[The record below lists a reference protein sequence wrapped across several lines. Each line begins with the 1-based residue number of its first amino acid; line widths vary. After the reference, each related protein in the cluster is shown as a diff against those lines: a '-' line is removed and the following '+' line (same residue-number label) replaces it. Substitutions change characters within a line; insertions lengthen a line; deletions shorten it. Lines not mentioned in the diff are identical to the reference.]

1 MLGMDREALRLVKDL
16 HAPRPSIYWTDL
28 VLTTGLGWIAFG
40 AAMTWKPFR
49 WPMLAAALI
58 ASLAL
63 YRGLCF
69 LHEIT
74 HLRPSALRGFETAWN
89 ILIGV
94 PLLIP
99 SFMYVGVHQDHH
111 KISIYGTGQDPE
123 YLPLSGRRLRIALI
137 TLESFLIPLLL
148 MMRFVLVAPV
158 SLVSRRVHQWLAVH
172 ASALCINPEYRREFS
187 EALSRKIARWETVML
202 CFWYGLVALAAFRIL
217 PWRFLAIWYSVSAA
231 AAIINMVRTLGA
243 HHYENDGK
251 PLDRDGQLSDS
262 VDTPGAFWTE
272 LWAPVGLR
280 YHALHHYFPGIPY
293 HNLGKAYER
302 LIQTLPPDSLY
313 RQATS
318 PGLAHSLRALY
329 QGPAGTAPISDMQ
342 ENHS

>member
-1 MLGMDREALRLVKDL
+1 MRGMDREILRLVKDL

-28 VLTTGLGWIAFG
+28 LLSTGLGWTAFA
-40 AAMTWKPFR
+40 AAMTWKPFG
-49 WPMLAAALI
+49 WPMIAAALI

-74 HLRPSALRGFETAWN
+74 HLRPGALRGFETAWN
-89 ILIGV
+89 IWLGV

-111 KISIYGTGQDPE
+111 KISIYGTRRDPE
-123 YLPLSGRRLRIALI
+123 YLPLSGRRRRIALFA
-137 TLESFLIPLLL
+137 LESFLIPLLL
-148 MMRFVLVAPV
+148 TMRFVLVAPM

-172 ASALCINPEYRREFS
+172 ASALCINPKYRREFS

-202 CFWYGLVALAAFRIL
+202 CVWYGLVALAAFRIL
-217 PWRFLAIWYSVSAA
+217 PWRFFAIWYAVSAA
-231 AAIINMVRTLGA
+231 MAFINMVRTLGA
-243 HHYENDGK
+243 HHYANDGK

-262 VDTPGAFWTE
+262 VDTPGGFWTE
-272 LWAPVGLR
+272 LWAPAGLR

-293 HNLGKAYER
+293 HNLGRAYER
-302 LIQTLPPDSLY
+302 LIQTLPPDSPY
-313 RQATS
+313 SQATS
-318 PGLAHSLRALY
+318 PSLAHSLRTLLS
-329 QGPAGTAPISDMQ
+329 GPAGAARISDMPREQ
-342 ENHS
+342 